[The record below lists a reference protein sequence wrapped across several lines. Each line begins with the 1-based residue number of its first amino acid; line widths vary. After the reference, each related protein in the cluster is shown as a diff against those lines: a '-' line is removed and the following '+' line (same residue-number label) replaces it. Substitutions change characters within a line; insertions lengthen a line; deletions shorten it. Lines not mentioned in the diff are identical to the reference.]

1 MADPRPP
8 SRPSVPRVYDEGW
21 ITGELLAHGKAPYRH
36 DPNEKQSY
44 FIRLRTLETE
54 AGAARERARV
64 DQAERRLDGQ
74 TPRTASSIHNGGE
87 IERWGNDLERAIK
100 QSRSHVQIGQ
110 FVAVKIVAREP
121 LTSTKPPTERASAQ
135 AKYWNRWEVETVQY
149 VAQRNRFAHA
159 VNENRRN
166 ARSDGI
172 AGKEALALYLIH
184 EGAERLAAVRY
195 PHAKDRKE
203 FVDRVR
209 NFLAVAPEREQIIA
223 RAVARIGAGKA
234 PTKPSQ
240 ESRREPPTRE

>member
-1 MADPRPP
+1 
-8 SRPSVPRVYDEGW
+8 VYDEGW

-44 FIRLRTLETE
+44 FIRLRMLETE
-54 AGAARERARV
+54 AGAARERARI
-64 DQAERRLDGQ
+64 DQAERRMDGQ
-74 TPRTASSIHNGGE
+74 TSRLAPSIHNGGE
-87 IERWGNDLERAIK
+87 VKRWGNDLERAIK

-110 FVAVKIVAREP
+110 IVAVKIVAREP
-121 LTSTKPPTERASAQ
+121 ITPTTPSAQ
-135 AKYWNRWEVETVQY
+135 RTRDEPRYWNRWEVETVQY

-166 ARSDGI
+166 ARHDGI

-195 PHAKDRKE
+195 PNAKDRKE

-209 NFLAVAPEREQIIA
+209 NFLAVSPEREQIIA
-223 RAVARIGAGKA
+223 RAAARISAGKLGPKA
-234 PTKPSQ
+234 HSGPQ
-240 ESRREPPTRE
+240 HEPPVRE